1 MPLYKT
7 SLDSG
12 HDIGIYSAQR
22 PSVAACKAFSAYQK
36 KSKTNEKSPLVVRVV
51 TEGKTL
57 CTRFQVVYAQVTDPF
72 LGTLMRPVATQIKEK
87 LDTTALAATAE
98 AEVAAA

>member
-7 SLDSG
+7 SLDTG
-12 HDIGIYSAQR
+12 RDIGIYSAQR
-22 PSVAACKAFSAYQK
+22 PSVAACKAYSAYYK
-36 KSKTNEKSPLVVRVV
+36 KMGLVNENESPKGPLVVRVV

-57 CTRFQVVYAQVTDPF
+57 STRFQVVYTQVTDPF
-72 LGTLMRPVATQIKEK
+72 LGTLMRPVATQIK
-87 LDTTALAATAE
+87 ALATAE